1 MDETATIDVREN
13 PENRTYEARI
23 GDEVVGTLVYE
34 LQGNRTVLTHTWV
47 EPSQREHGVATALSR
62 GALDDLREKGRKVTV
77 KGHGKL
83 RAFTLRG
90 DYRGVNA
97 LPISFTLDGHR
108 CRAEVLGSAPT
119 QTIRCC

>member
-1 MDETATIDVREN
+1 MDEAATINVREN

-77 KGHGKL
+77 FCT
-83 RAFTLRG
+83 FTADFIAAHPEYADL
-90 DYRGVNA
+90 
-97 LPISFTLDGHR
+97 LD
-108 CRAEVLGSAPT
+108 AEHPGTA
-119 QTIRCC
+119 IHM